1 MEHFKWILLKQLK
14 NDKQYIVDV
23 LYQYKYLQSLDTAKL
38 TSLGSSSGIPRSNS
52 VYQEKQIIMLSKS
65 KTYQHQIQTALVLKH
80 TNTDLGWCL
89 GHLQIPLFSFVCSV
103 QILQQGYQQYMV

>member
-65 KTYQHQIQTALVLKH
+65 KTYQH
-80 TNTDLGWCL
+80 
-89 GHLQIPLFSFVCSV
+89 
-103 QILQQGYQQYMV
+103 